1 MDDEKKKQIAVF
13 RFGVISDFVNGS
25 AMARGE
31 QERLLMD
38 KCARSWQIPFS
49 TRTRLA
55 PSTILRWIR
64 QYKQGGGR
72 LESLYPQSRNDQGQ
86 ARALDEDTVQSL
98 IRLRKE
104 LQTAPVSTLIA
115 EAHRRRIVP
124 AGKDLRL
131 STVYRLL
138 HQHGLMNLQH
148 SPAVDRRRY
157 EAEFPNDIWQ
167 SDMMHGPMVIL
178 DDGRRRKTY
187 LFAFIDD
194 MSRLIPH
201 GEFYPSEKLDSFL
214 DALRQALLKR
224 GLPRKLYV
232 DNGPA
237 FRSKHLEEITASL
250 GIALVHSRPYKP
262 QGRGKIERWFKT
274 VRGQFL
280 SGFRGKTLHELN
292 EALDCWIRDLYHP
305 RKHSA
310 TGQSPFKRFAD
321 HMQCVR
327 TAPKDLEDYFRKR
340 ARRRV
345 AKDRSISLNSKLYE
359 APVQLIGQQIT
370 LLYHEHDPAR
380 VEITFKGQSY
390 GFLNPLD
397 LHVNCRVRRDHDR
410 YLTIKHNTP
419 EKNLSGGKLPFRPK
433 SREEQ
438 S

>member
-31 QERLLMD
+31 QERLLME

-49 TRTRLA
+49 SRTRLA
-55 PSTILRWIR
+55 PSTIVNWIK

-72 LESLYPQSRNDQGQ
+72 LESLYPQSRNDRGQ
-86 ARALDEDTVQSL
+86 ARAMDEDTVQSL

-104 LQTAPVSTLIA
+104 LQTAPVSTLIT
-115 EAHRRRIVP
+115 EAHRRRLVP
-124 AGKDLRL
+124 AGTELRL

-148 SPAVDRRRY
+148 PPVVDRRRY
-157 EAEFPNDIWQ
+157 EAESPNDIWQ
-167 SDMMHGPMVIL
+167 SDTMHGPMVL
-178 DDGRRRKTY
+178 VDDDKRRKAY

-201 GEFYPSEKLDSFL
+201 AQFYASEKLDSFL

-262 QGRGKIERWFKT
+262 QGRGKIERWFRG

-280 SGFRGKTLHELN
+280 SGFRGKTLYELN
-292 EALDCWIRDLYHP
+292 QALDCWIRDLYHP

-310 TGQSPFKRFAD
+310 TGQSPLKRFAD

-359 APVQLIGQQIT
+359 APVQLIGQQVT
-370 LLYHEHDPAR
+370 LFYHEHDPAR

-410 YLTIKHNTP
+410 YLTIKHDTT
-419 EKNLSGGKLPFRPK
+419 EKSLSGGKLPFRPK
-433 SREEQ
+433 SGEDQ
-438 S
+438 P